1 LVGGSELRVAELW
14 LARGPGKQP
23 EPTAQQNAFVLASR
37 RASDRRQRSLL
48 GGASVA
54 LVVSL
59 ALGGLCR
66 RRFQWDQAVSNQ
78 KIAQSR
84 QEAAESEAAL
94 SSDPELSTLLALPAL
109 QVRPTV
115 QA

>member
-1 LVGGSELRVAELW
+1 MVGGSELRVAELW

-59 ALGGLCR
+59 ALGGLAL
-66 RRFQWDQAVSNQ
+66 FQWDQAVSNQ

>member
-1 LVGGSELRVAELW
+1 
-14 LARGPGKQP
+14 
-23 EPTAQQNAFVLASR
+23 
-37 RASDRRQRSLL
+37 LL

>member
-59 ALGGLCR
+59 ALGGLAL
-66 RRFQWDQAVSNQ
+66 FQWDQAVSNQ